1 MKVFTL
7 FCCCTIWSAKA
18 LVVPVSSQSN
28 TFPFATAEQEVDRFA
43 QDVETVLKKLRPS
56 EADPSIKGMYAL
68 FMFSL

>member
-28 TFPFATAEQEVDRFA
+28 TFFATAEQEVDRFA

>member
-1 MKVFTL
+1 M
-7 FCCCTIWSAKA
+7 
-18 LVVPVSSQSN
+18 PVSSQSN